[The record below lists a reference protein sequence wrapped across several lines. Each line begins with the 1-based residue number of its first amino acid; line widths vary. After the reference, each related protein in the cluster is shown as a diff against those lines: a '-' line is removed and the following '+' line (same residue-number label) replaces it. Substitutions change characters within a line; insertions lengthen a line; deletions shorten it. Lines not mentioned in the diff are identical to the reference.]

1 MSGGCLARALGVAVV
16 TAVLPVSAQQPE
28 TARIRGVIEKAELPV
43 LEIKTRDGSMM
54 RVRVPDNVRVVGM
67 TKVGLADIKPNAYIG
82 VTAMPQPDGSQ
93 RAIAIHIFMESQR
106 GTAEG
111 HMPWDL
117 RPGSTMTNATVET
130 LVSGVDGQVIT
141 VRYKQ
146 GDKVDE
152 KKVIVPPD
160 TSIVAFAPGDK
171 SELKPGMPVFI
182 ARATKQPDGSWEAP
196 SVSVGRGVTPPM

>member
-1 MSGGCLARALGVAVV
+1 MQPEMFSWEERMNRECLAGALGA
-16 TAVLPVSAQQPE
+16 ALLMALSPVSAQQPE
-28 TARIRGVIEKAELPV
+28 TMRIRGVIEKVELPV
-43 LEIKTRDGSMM
+43 LEIKARDGNVV
-54 RVRVPDNVRVVGM
+54 RVRVPDNVRVVGV
-67 TKVGLADIKPNAYIG
+67 TKAALADIKPNSYVG

-93 RAIAIHIFMESQR
+93 RAIAIHIFMEAQR

-117 RPGSTMTNATVET
+117 RPGSTMTNATVESS
-130 LVSGVDGQVIT
+130 VAGVDGQVVT

-171 SELKPGMPVFI
+171 SELKPGTPVFI
-182 ARATKQPDGSWEAP
+182 
-196 SVSVGRGVTPPM
+196 V